1 MPSLGPMVYRSAH
14 VGAALL
20 ILGVVQFLVGM
31 AWAQLL
37 YPNPPGYSLTG
48 NYISD
53 LGAPGGSAHG
63 VVFNASIRIL
73 GACTILG
80 AVLIRTAFP
89 TRRTTRLGIAALALA
104 GVFAIAVGTFP
115 EDYMGGNIHSI
126 VSALTFFF
134 SGLALVV
141 LAAAMIR
148 DTRWKGLRT
157 YTLASGVVTWVAM
170 GLFIKGIYLGLGEGG
185 MERLLVAPILLWGIL
200 VGIHLLRTP
209 RYEPPSVQNWSAGA

>member
-20 ILGVVQFLVGM
+20 VLGVVQFLLGM
-31 AWAQLL
+31 GWAQYL

-53 LGAPGGSAHG
+53 LGSPGGSTHA
-63 VVFNASIRIL
+63 VVFNTSIRLL
-73 GACTILG
+73 GLCGIIG
-80 AVLIRTAFP
+80 AYLIRTAFP
-89 TRRTTRLGIAALALA
+89 ARRTARLGIAALALA
-104 GVFAIAVGTFP
+104 GVSAFAVGTFP
-115 EDYMGGNIHSI
+115 EDYMGGTAHGA

-148 DTRWKGLRT
+148 DTRWKGMRT
-157 YTLASGVVTWVAM
+157 YTFASGIFTWIAM
-170 GLFIKGIYLGLGEGG
+170 VLFAEGTYLGIGPGG
-185 MERLLVAPILLWGIL
+185 MERLVVAPILLWGIL
-200 VGIHLLRTP
+200 AGAHLLRTP
-209 RYEPPSVQNWSAGA
+209 RYSPQAVQTWGSTN